1 MGIAEGVS
9 FDLTLAWGAIIAFAV
24 LVYVIL
30 DGFDLGLG
38 MLFAVEPKKHDRDVM
53 MNSVAPVWDGNE
65 TWLILGGGGLFAA
78 FPLAYALILPA
89 LYAPIIAML
98 LALIFRGVAFEFRW
112 RTERWRGVWDLAFI
126 GGSTVAALAQGITLG
141 GLLQGIEID
150 EAARSYAG
158 GWWDW
163 LTPFSLMVGVAVM
176 VGYMLLGAT
185 WLVMKTDG
193 ELQERMRTRAWVL
206 GLGTVGFIGVVSL
219 WTPFLQDGY
228 YNRWF
233 SGWGGIGLAGLVGI
247 AVLAIALLMFRALHV
262 HRHDYWPFLLALA
275 LFCLSFG
282 GLGVSMYPYIVPTE
296 VTLWEA
302 AAPRASQVFMLVGA
316 LVLIPIILA
325 YTAYAYWVFRGKI
338 DPGAGYH

>member
-1 MGIAEGVS
+1 MGIVEGFS
-9 FDLTLAWGAIIAFAV
+9 FDLTVVWAFVIAFAV

-38 MLFAVEPKKHDRDVM
+38 MLFVVEAKKHDRDVM

-89 LYAPIIAML
+89 LYVPAIAML

-112 RTERWRGVWDLAFI
+112 RTKRWEWVWDLAFI
-126 GGSTVAALAQGITLG
+126 GGSAVAALSQGIILGAILQGITV
-141 GLLQGIEID
+141 D
-150 EAARSYAG
+150 EGARAYAG

-163 LTPFSLMVGVAVM
+163 LTPFSLTVGVAVM

-185 WLVMKTDG
+185 WLVMKTEGD
-193 ELQERMRTRAWVL
+193 LQERMRARAWPL
-206 GLGTVGFIGVVSL
+206 GLATLAFIGTVSL

-228 YNRWF
+228 FVRWF
-233 SGWGGIGLAGLVGI
+233 TGVGWAMAGGVAAAVG
-247 AVLAIALLMFRALHV
+247 VVALLMFRSLTIHN
-262 HRHDYWPFLLALA
+262 HEYRPFVLSLV
-275 LFCLSFG
+275 LFGLCFV
-282 GLGVSMYPYIVPTE
+282 GLGICMFPYIVPTQ

-302 AAPRASQVFMLVGA
+302 AAPRNAQIFMLVGA
-316 LVLIPIILA
+316 GILMPIILA

-338 DPGAGYH
+338 NPDDGYH

>member
-1 MGIAEGVS
+1 MPIAEGVS
-9 FDLTLAWGAIIAFAV
+9 FDLTLAWGCIIAFAV

-38 MLFAVEPKKHDRDVM
+38 MLFAAERGRRDRDVM

-78 FPLAYALILPA
+78 FPLDYALILPA

-126 GGSTVAALAQGITLG
+126 GGSAVAALAQGIALG
-141 GLLQGIEID
+141 GLLQGIDID
-150 EAARSYAG
+150 EGGRVYAG

-163 LTPFSLMVGVAVM
+163 LTPFSVTVGVAVM

-193 ELQERMRTRAWVL
+193 ELQERMRRRAWVL
-206 GLGTVGFIGVVSL
+206 GVATVVFIGVVSL
-219 WTPFLQDGY
+219 WTPLLQDGY

-233 SGWGGIGLAGLVGI
+233 VGWGRALAVVVGA
-247 AVLAIALLMFRALHV
+247 AVLALAFLMFRALHV
-262 HRHDYWPFLLALA
+262 HKHDYWPFVLSLG

-282 GLGVSMYPYIVPTE
+282 GLGVSMFPYIVPTE

-316 LVLIPIILA
+316 SVLIPIILA

-338 DPGAGYH
+338 DPEAGYH